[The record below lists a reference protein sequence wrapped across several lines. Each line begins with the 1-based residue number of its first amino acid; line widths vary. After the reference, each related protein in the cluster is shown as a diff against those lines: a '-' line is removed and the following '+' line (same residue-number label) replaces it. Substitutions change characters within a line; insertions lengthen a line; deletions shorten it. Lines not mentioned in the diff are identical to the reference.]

1 MNHDS
6 NMPEAQACVLGPL
19 LERWATEKPEEIAVL
34 FEDGTSC
41 AWVELLKLTRRVAR
55 GLSDMG
61 IRRGDHVLSWQPNGR
76 EALLTWF
83 GLNYLGAVYVP
94 VNTAYKG
101 MLLQHVVQ
109 LSDASHIICHS
120 GLAPLLEDID
130 YGPLLTDIVLTGA
143 VLEVSGLSGHCF
155 TDLMDNSGEIEPAD
169 LQPWDTAYIIYTSG
183 TTGPSK
189 AVLSSYLHA
198 YSSIAE
204 THAGFSEADRI
215 LVNLPLFHCGGT
227 TFIYLSLIHG
237 ASFLLVESFKT
248 DKFWSVVRNNEVTY
262 CCLLGAMTTFLRR
275 APPSNQDREHPIRMM
290 ISIPWNEDSLAVSL
304 RYGIEMRTVYNMTE
318 ISSPLAS
325 DINPPAMGTCGRPRA
340 GVEVRVVDENDCEVA
355 PGQVGE
361 LIVRTDLPWAM
372 NHGYYKNPEATA
384 AAWHNGWFHTGD
396 AFRCDDEGNFYF
408 VDRIKD
414 AIRRRGENISSFEVE
429 SEVTAHECVREAAAI
444 GIPSEFSEDEVM
456 VVVSPAG
463 GKLVEAEEL
472 FRFLE
477 PRMAHF
483 MLPRYIRVMD
493 ELPKT
498 PTQKILKHE
507 LKTAGLTPDTWDRE
521 DKGIKVRRQELS

>member
-1 MNHDS
+1 
-6 NMPEAQACVLGPL
+6 MPAAEACVLGAL
-19 LERWATEKPEEIAVL
+19 LERWATEKPDSTAVI
-34 FEDGTSC
+34 FEDGSNC
-41 AWVELLKLTRRVAR
+41 NWAELLGLTRRVAG
-55 GLSDMG
+55 GLNNLG
-61 IRRGDHVLSWQPNGR
+61 IKRGDHVLSWQPNGR

-101 MLLQHVVQ
+101 RLLQHVVQ
-109 LSDASHIICHS
+109 LSNASHMIVHS
-120 GLAPLLEDID
+120 ALAPILEDID
-130 YGPLLTDIVLTGA
+130 CGPILTDIILTGTT
-143 VLEVSGLSGHCF
+143 VQVG
-155 TDLMDNSGEIEPAD
+155 DLHSHSFADLIESSANIERAS
-169 LQPWDTAYIIYTSG
+169 LQPWETAYVIYTSG

-198 YSSIAE
+198 YSSVSE
-204 THAGFSEADRI
+204 THAGFSESDRV

-227 TFIYLSLIHG
+227 TFIYLALIHG

-248 DKFWSVVRNNEVTY
+248 EEFWSVVRDNEVTY
-262 CCLLGAMTTFLRR
+262 CCLIGAMTTFLLR

-325 DINPPAMGTCGRPRA
+325 DINPPAMGTCGKPRD
-340 GVEVRVVDENDCEVA
+340 GVEVRVVDEHDCEVET
-355 PGQVGE
+355 GQVGE

-372 NHGYYKNPEATA
+372 NHGYYQNPEATA
-384 AAWHNGWFHTGD
+384 AAWRNGWFHTGD
-396 AFRCDDEGNFYF
+396 AFRCDEEGNFYF

-429 SEVTAHECVREAAAI
+429 SEVTAHEFVREAAAI
-444 GIPSEFSEDEVM
+444 GVPSEFSEDEVM
-456 VVVSPAG
+456 VVVSPAE
-463 GKLVEAEEL
+463 GKSIDAEDL

-507 LKTAGLTPDTWDRE
+507 LKTTGLTPDTWDRDVE
-521 DKGIKVRRQELS
+521 GIRVKRQRLD